1 MNGPDEELLAM
12 VVEYLS
18 RVESAVAL
26 FEERFGVRCILKLWG
41 SGHIDRCGVVFE
53 GVTYELHGIG
63 CAVHFS
69 DACIDF
75 DYGPEGRTD
84 VFDVWRLYMY
94 ACEFPVKYAK
104 YASKEDLELE
114 FYEYLALGV
123 FEMVSGP
130 LNAQYSLR

>member
-1 MNGPDEELLAM
+1 
-12 VVEYLS
+12 
-18 RVESAVAL
+18 
-26 FEERFGVRCILKLWG
+26 
-41 SGHIDRCGVVFE
+41 
-53 GVTYELHGIG
+53 
-63 CAVHFS
+63 
-69 DACIDF
+69 
-75 DYGPEGRTD
+75 
-84 VFDVWRLYMY
+84 MY